1 MSNESQR
8 KPLTTSSVINS
19 VTAGYVAGICGTVV
33 GHPLDSIKVLLQTNN
48 FHSVTPPG
56 NATTSSVAPTA
67 TSTVNVPANPVARNI
82 TTITSNPAPS
92 RRSLRALYAGISGPL
107 LTVGATQA
115 LMFSLYDTSR
125 RMLYQMTASEDD
137 KQNDYMHNDSLANV
151 FCASTASGTIISVFT
166 SPFQVVKTKQQIM
179 VWSFKKALQDT
190 PSVKSLFVGFRP
202 HLFCEGLG
210 RGVYFTTYELL
221 KRTIV
226 SRKQKSGD
234 QSLNDM
240 SITLSER
247 ALCAAV
253 AGASC
258 WAFIF
263 PADVLRC
270 RMYARAITSPSQQQ
284 GTWDSI
290 QSIYRQG
297 GNSIKPFYR
306 GFWITVA
313 RAGPVAAAVL
323 PCYDLVLEHL
333 QQRH

>member
-1 MSNESQR
+1 MSKESQER
-8 KPLTTSSVINS
+8 NPFSTASVINS
-19 VTAGYVAGICGTVV
+19 VTAGYVAGFCGTVV

-48 FHSVTPPG
+48 FHTNTPP
-56 NATTSSVAPTA
+56 P
-67 TSTVNVPANPVARNI
+67 STVVSTTTTTVPANNPVARNI
-82 TTITSNPAPS
+82 TTITSNSVAPS
-92 RRSLRALYAGISGPL
+92 RRSLRALYAGVSGPL

-125 RMLYQMTASEDD
+125 RMLYQMTSSSSSSEDKD
-137 KQNDYMHNDSLANV
+137 DYMHNDSLTNV
-151 FCASTASGTIISVFT
+151 FVASTASGTLISVFT

-179 VWSFKKALQDT
+179 VWTFQKALRDT
-190 PSVKSLFVGFRP
+190 PSIKSLFVGFRP

-226 SRKQKSGD
+226 SHKQQTTD
-234 QSLNDM
+234 DVR

-284 GTWDSI
+284 GTWELI

-297 GNSIKPFYR
+297 GNSIQPFFR

-333 QQRH
+333 QQQGQQ